1 MAKKVQVPVV
11 GGLRKTITIPDAGY
25 VGTTIAGYAGQTLT
39 LAQLKALLGVPA
51 TAGASSGG
59 GSTPPAS
66 LNVGPGLSGGGV
78 LVGAVPLNLTA
89 PIPVFLH
96 GGDDG
101 GGGDGDAQPI
111 PGERGLNGATGA
123 QGPMGPAAYLTAEDG
138 EDGWHA
144 IPGNPGANGATGAA
158 GPAGPA
164 SGLLYAA
171 DDPEDAPPPVVP
183 SPLRTVNKGAQ
194 WVSGTAIVAA
204 SANVVYV
211 NCPVAGTIR
220 RVKVMT
226 SGGPGNCVLD
236 VWKAP
241 FGSFPPTVANS
252 IVESAPPTIVGGTTY
267 DNAALTG
274 WTRSI
279 AAGDVLAFKITSC
292 ATFTQITVVLEIDQW
307 L

>member
-1 MAKKVQVPVV
+1 MAKKVQIPVV
-11 GGLRKTITIPDAGY
+11 GGLRKTITIPDVGD
-25 VGTTIAGYAGQTLT
+25 VGTTIAGYAGQTLS

-51 TAGASSGG
+51 SGSSTSSGG
-59 GSTPPAS
+59 SSAPSAS

-101 GGGDGDAQPI
+101 GGDGGDATPI
-111 PGERGLNGATGA
+111 PGERGLDGAAGP
-123 QGPMGPAAYLTAEDG
+123 QGPTGPAVYLAAEDG

-144 IPGNPGANGATGAA
+144 VPGNPGAAGAPGAA
-158 GPAGPA
+158 GPTGPA
-164 SGLLYAA
+164 TGLLYAA
-171 DDPEDAPPPVVP
+171 DAPEDAPPPVVP
-183 SPLRTVNKGAQ
+183 SPLRTVNKGAS
-194 WVSGTAIVAA
+194 WVSSTAIVAA

-211 NCPVAGTIR
+211 NCPVPGTIR

-252 IVESAPPTIVGGTTY
+252 IVASAPPTIAGGTTY
-267 DNAALTG
+267 SDATLTG

-292 ATFTQITVVLEIDQW
+292 ATFTQIMLVLEIDQ
-307 L
+307 